1 MAPTH
6 VVTNQVPEYVDHDLA
21 ADPPLLEAVEREGA
35 GWSLDALHET
45 GRRAGSAQ
53 VRDWADAA
61 HRNEPRLRTF
71 DRVGNR
77 VDEVDY
83 DPGYHALLAEA
94 VSRGFAGAVWAGP
107 DGLGSVP
114 RAGQH
119 VARAAGFLVWSQAEA
134 GHGCP
139 VSMSHAVVPA
149 LAAAPDLLAQ
159 YGPGLVSTVYDG
171 GLRDPASKPGLLAG
185 MGMTEKQ
192 GGSDVRTNTT
202 AAVEQPDGSYVL
214 TGHKWFTSA
223 PMCDVFLVLAQVRDS
238 GVTCFLVPRVLPDG
252 TRNPFAIQRLKD
264 KLGNR
269 SNASSEPE
277 FDGTVGFRVGD
288 EGRGVR
294 TIIEMVACTRLDNA
308 LGSAAGMRDAVRRAA
323 WHATHRHAF
332 GSALID
338 KPLMRRALTEAVW
351 HASHRQAF
359 GSPLVDKPLMA
370 NVLADLAL
378 ESEAA
383 VTLAL
388 RLAGAQD
395 RAASDPHEAAFRR
408 IGVTLGK
415 YWICKRQ
422 TAVVGEAL
430 ECLGGNG
437 FVEESGMPRLFRESP
452 LNSIW
457 EGSGNVNALDLLRV
471 LGREPAALEAYRADV
486 EAASGADHRLDA
498 AWKTILDEL
507 RDPTEERARW
517 LAERM
522 AVVLQGSLLVRHAP
536 AAVADAFVGSRVAGE
551 HGEALGTL
559 PRGVDVDGVLA
570 RLPVG

>member
-1 MAPTH
+1 MAPTL
-6 VVTNQVPEYVDHDLA
+6 VVTNQVPDLVDTDLA
-21 ADPPLLEAVEREGA
+21 ADPPLLEALAREGA

-53 VRDWADAA
+53 VREWADAA
-61 HRNEPRLRTF
+61 HRNEPRLRAF

-83 DPGYHALLAEA
+83 DPGYHALLGEA

-107 DGLGSVP
+107 DGGLGAPP

-149 LAAAPDLLAQ
+149 LSASPELLAR

-192 GGSDVRTNTT
+192 GGSDVRSNATT
-202 AAVEQPDGSYVL
+202 ATPNADGSYSL

-223 PMCDVFLVLAQVRDS
+223 PMCDVFLVLAQTAA
-238 GVTCFLVPRVLPDG
+238 GITCFLVPRILPDG
-252 TRNPFAIQRLKD
+252 ARNPFAIQRLKD

-277 FDGTVGFRVGD
+277 FDGTIGFRVGD

-308 LGSAAGMRDAVRRAA
+308 LGSAAGMRDAVRRAT
-323 WHATHRHAF
+323 WHARYRHAF

-338 KPLMRRALTEAVW
+338 KPLMR
-351 HASHRQAF
+351 
-359 GSPLVDKPLMA
+359 G
-370 NVLADLAL
+370 VLADLTV

-395 RAASDPHEAAFRR
+395 RSGSDPHEAAFRR

-471 LGREPAALEAYRADV
+471 LGRESAAVEAYRAEV

-507 RDPTEERARW
+507 RDPAEERARW

-536 AAVADAFVGSRVAGE
+536 VAVADAFVASRVAGE
-551 HGEALGTL
+551 HGAAFGTL
-559 PRGVDVDGVLA
+559 PRGVDVDGILTRA
-570 RLPVG
+570 PLG

>member
-1 MAPTH
+1 MPPTH
-6 VVTNQVPEYVDHDLA
+6 AVTNQAPDLVEVDLA
-21 ADPPLLEAVEREGA
+21 ADPPLLEAVAREGA
-35 GWSLDALHET
+35 GWALEGLHDT

-53 VRDWADAA
+53 VRAWADAA
-61 HRNEPRLRTF
+61 HRNEPRLRAF

-83 DPGYHALLAEA
+83 DPGYHALLDEA

-107 DGLGSVP
+107 DGLGSAP
-114 RAGQH
+114 RPGQH

-139 VSMSHAVVPA
+139 VSMSHAVLPA
-149 LAAAPDLLAQ
+149 LAASPELLAH
-159 YGPGLVSTVYDG
+159 YGPGLVSTTYEP
-171 GLRDPASKPGLLAG
+171 GLGPPAAKAGLLAG

-192 GGSDVRTNTT
+192 GGSDVRANTT
-202 AAVEQPDGSYVL
+202 SAVANSDGSYTL

-223 PMCDVFLVLAQVRDS
+223 PMCDVFLVLAQVEPV

-252 TRNPFAIQRLKD
+252 SRNPFAIQRLKD

-277 FDGTVGFRVGD
+277 LDGTIGFRVGD

-308 LGSAAGMRDAVRRAA
+308 LGSAAGMRDALRRAV
-323 WHATHRHAF
+323 WHVAHRHAF

-338 KPLMRRALTEAVW
+338 KPLMR
-351 HASHRQAF
+351 
-359 GSPLVDKPLMA
+359 G
-370 NVLADLAL
+370 VLADLAV

-383 VTLAL
+383 VTLAM

-395 RAASDPHEAAFRR
+395 RSPSDEHEAAFRR

-471 LGREPAALEAYRADV
+471 LGREPAALEAYRAEV
-486 EAASGADHRLDA
+486 EAATGADHRLDA
-498 AWKTILDEL
+498 AWKSVLDEL
-507 RDPTEERARW
+507 REPTEERARW

-522 AVVLQGSLLVRHAP
+522 AVVLQGSLLVRHGP

-551 HGEALGTL
+551 HGAAFGTL
-559 PRGVDVDGVLA
+559 PRGVDVDGVLERA
-570 RLPVG
+570 PLGPAPLDRAAPPPAGVRS

>member
-1 MAPTH
+1 MPTH
-6 VVTNQVPEYVDHDLA
+6 VVTNQVPDLVDVDLA
-21 ADPPLLEAVEREGA
+21 ADPPLLEALHRERA
-35 GWSLDALHET
+35 GWALDDLHDT
-45 GRRAGSAQ
+45 GRRAGSAE
-53 VRDWADAA
+53 VREWADAA
-61 HRNEPRLRTF
+61 HRNEPRLRTH

-83 DPGYHALLAEA
+83 DPGYHALLDEA
-94 VSRGFAGAVWAGP
+94 VARGFAGAVWDGPAGT
-107 DGLGSVP
+107 
-114 RAGQH
+114 H

-149 LAAAPDLLAQ
+149 LRAAPELFDR
-159 YGPGLVSTVYDG
+159 YGPGLLSRSYDG
-171 GLRDPASKPGLLAG
+171 TLRDPSAKPGLLAG

-202 AAVEQPDGSYVL
+202 TAAEQSDGTFRL

-223 PMCDVFLVLAQVRDS
+223 PMCDVFLVLAQAS
-238 GVTCFLVPRVLPDG
+238 AGVTCFLVPRILPDG
-252 TRNPFAIQRLKD
+252 SRNPFAIQRLKD

-323 WHATHRHAF
+323 WHARHRHAF

-338 KPLMRRALTEAVW
+338 KPLMR
-351 HASHRQAF
+351 
-359 GSPLVDKPLMA
+359 G
-370 NVLADLAL
+370 VLADLTL

-383 VTLAL
+383 VTLAM

-395 RAASDPHEAAFRR
+395 RSADDPHEAAFRR

-422 TAVVGEAL
+422 TTLVGEAL

-457 EGSGNVNALDLLRV
+457 EGSGNVNALDLMRV
-471 LGREPAALEAYRADV
+471 LSREAAAVEAYRVEV
-486 EAASGADHRLDA
+486 EAASGADHRLDS
-498 AWKTILDEL
+498 AWKALQDDL
-507 RDPTEERARW
+507 RDPAEDRARW

-522 AVVLQGSLLVRHAP
+522 AVVLQGALLVRHSP
-536 AAVADAFVGSRVAGE
+536 AAVADAFVASRVAGE
-551 HGEALGTL
+551 HGTAFGTL
-559 PRGVDVDGVLA
+559 PRGTDVSALLD
-570 RLPVG
+570 RLPLPA

>member
-1 MAPTH
+1 MPSTH
-6 VVTNQVPEYVDHDLA
+6 AVTNQVPDLVDTDLA
-21 ADPPLLEAVEREGA
+21 ADPPLLEAVAREGA
-35 GWSLDALHET
+35 GWSLDALHDT

-53 VRDWADAA
+53 VREWADAA
-61 HRNEPRLRTF
+61 HRNEPRLRAF
-71 DRVGNR
+71 DRVGHR

-83 DPGYHALLAEA
+83 DPGYHALLGEA
-94 VSRGFAGAVWAGP
+94 VSRGFAGAVWAGA
-107 DGLGSVP
+107 DGLGSPP
-114 RAGQH
+114 RPGQH

-149 LAAAPDLLAQ
+149 LRASPELLAQ
-159 YGPGLVSTVYDG
+159 YGPGLVSTVYQP
-171 GLRDPASKPGLLAG
+171 GLADPASKPGLLAG

-202 AAVEQPDGSYVL
+202 SAVANADGSYTL

-223 PMCDVFLVLAQVRDS
+223 PMCDVFLVLAQTAQ
-238 GVTCFLVPRVLPDG
+238 GVTCFLVPRILPDG
-252 TRNPFAIQRLKD
+252 SRNPFAIQRLKD

-277 FDGTVGFRVGD
+277 FDGTIGFRVGD

-308 LGSAAGMRDAVRRAA
+308 LGSAAGMRDAVRRAT
-323 WHATHRHAF
+323 WHATHRRAF

-338 KPLMRRALTEAVW
+338 KPLMR
-351 HASHRQAF
+351 
-359 GSPLVDKPLMA
+359 G
-370 NVLADLAL
+370 VLADLTV

-383 VTLAL
+383 VTLAV

-395 RAASDPHEAAFRR
+395 RAPHDPHEAAFRR

-471 LGREPAALEAYRADV
+471 LSRESAAVEAYRAEV

-498 AWKTILDEL
+498 AWKSILDEL
-507 RDPTEERARW
+507 RDPAEERARW

-536 AAVADAFVGSRVAGE
+536 TAVADAFVGSRVAGE
-551 HGEALGTL
+551 HGAAFGTL
-559 PRGVDVDGVLA
+559 PRGVDVDGILA
-570 RLPVG
+570 RAPLG

>member
-6 VVTNQVPEYVDHDLA
+6 VVTNQAPDLVDVDLA
-21 ADPPLLEAVEREGA
+21 ADPPLLEAVGREGA
-35 GWSLDALHET
+35 GWALDELHQT
-45 GRRAGSAQ
+45 GRRAGSAE

-61 HRNEPRLRTF
+61 HRNEPRLRTH
-71 DRVGNR
+71 DRFGHR

-83 DPGYHALLAEA
+83 DPGYHALLGEA
-94 VSRGFAGAVWAGP
+94 VSRGFAGAVWEGRP
-107 DGLGSVP
+107 
-114 RAGQH
+114 GQH

-139 VSMSHAVVPA
+139 VSMTHAVVPA
-149 LAAAPDLLAQ
+149 LKHAPELFAQ
-159 YGPGLVSTVYDG
+159 YGPGLMSRSYQP
-171 GLRDPASKPGLLAG
+171 GLTDPSSKTGLLAG

-202 AAVEQPDGSYVL
+202 TATPNADGTYSL

-223 PMCDVFLVLAQVRDS
+223 PMCDVFLVLAQTAA
-238 GVTCFLVPRVLPDG
+238 GVTCFLVPRILPDG
-252 TRNPFAIQRLKD
+252 ARNPFAIQRLKD

-277 FDGTVGFRVGD
+277 FDGTIGFRVGD

-308 LGSAAGMRDAVRRAA
+308 LGSAAGMRDAVRRAV
-323 WHATHRHAF
+323 WHTQHRSAF
-332 GSALID
+332 GSTLVE
-338 KPLMRRALTEAVW
+338 KPLMRA
-351 HASHRQAF
+351 
-359 GSPLVDKPLMA
+359 
-370 NVLADLAL
+370 VLADLTL

-395 RAASDPHEAAFRR
+395 RSATDEHEAAFRR

-422 TAVVGEAL
+422 TALVGEAL

-471 LGREPAALEAYRADV
+471 LGREPAAVEAYRAEV
-486 EAASGADHRLDA
+486 EAAAGADHRLDA
-498 AWKTILDEL
+498 AWKAVQDDL
-507 RDPTEERARW
+507 RDVSEDRARW

-522 AVVLQGSLLVRHAP
+522 AIVLQGSLLVRHAP
-536 AAVADAFVGSRVAGE
+536 PAVADAFVGSRVAGE
-551 HGEALGTL
+551 HGAAFGTL
-559 PRGVDVDGVLA
+559 PRGVDVDGILA
-570 RLPVG
+570 RVPLG

>member
-6 VVTNQVPEYVDHDLA
+6 VVTNQAPDLVGFDAA
-21 ADPPLLEAVEREGA
+21 ADPPLLEALEREGA
-35 GWSLDALHET
+35 GWALDELHET
-45 GRRAGSAQ
+45 GRRVGSAE
-53 VRDWADAA
+53 VRAWADAA
-61 HRNEPRLRTF
+61 HRNEPVLRTH
-71 DRVGNR
+71 DRIGNR
-77 VDEVDY
+77 IDEVDY
-83 DPGYHALLAEA
+83 DPGYHALLGEA
-94 VSRGFAGAVWAGP
+94 VSRGFAGAVWEGRP
-107 DGLGSVP
+107 
-114 RAGQH
+114 GQH

-139 VSMSHAVVPA
+139 VSMTHAVVPA
-149 LAAAPDLLAQ
+149 LRAAPELFAQ
-159 YGPGLVSTVYDG
+159 YGPGLMARSYEP
-171 GLRDPASKPGLLAG
+171 GLTDPASKSGLLAG

-202 AAVEQPDGSYVL
+202 TATPNADGTWSL

-223 PMCDVFLVLAQVRDS
+223 PMCDVFLVLAQTAA

-308 LGSAAGMRDAVRRAA
+308 LGSAAGMRDAVRRAV
-323 WHATHRHAF
+323 WHARHRCAF
-332 GSALID
+332 GAALID
-338 KPLMRRALTEAVW
+338 KPLMRA
-351 HASHRQAF
+351 
-359 GSPLVDKPLMA
+359 
-370 NVLADLAL
+370 VLADLTV

-383 VTLAL
+383 VALAM

-395 RAASDPHEAAFRR
+395 RAADDEHEAAFRR

-471 LGREPAALEAYRADV
+471 LAREPAAVDAYRTEV
-486 EAASGADHRLDA
+486 ELAAGADHRLDA
-498 AWKTILDEL
+498 AWKAVQDDL
-507 RDPTEERARW
+507 RDVSEDRARW
-517 LAERM
+517 LSERL
-522 AVVLQGSLLVRHAP
+522 AIVLQGSLLVRHAP
-536 AAVADAFVGSRVAGE
+536 TAVADAFVGSRVAGD
-551 HGEALGTL
+551 HGAAFGTL

-570 RLPVG
+570 RVPLG